1 MPGLSSRGLGICEQ
15 NGEAGGGVHR
25 GPIAER
31 RSRQEALSARVSR
44 APPPRIPAPPTA
56 RVARQ
61 PEVRAGPAVWA
72 AVGRR
77 QLPPPGTYARGGET
91 PGSRANTPTAPYNS
105 ARAWRAVMTSS
116 VALVTSEGHGGGS
129 GTLADG
135 SSAEEKAL
143 CPAPLSGQRG
153 SGAGP
158 GGRSRGGLRSRASS
172 YPGGQVSA
180 GTALGPSLSLA
191 ICKWAE
197 LRVTGR
203 I

>member
-1 MPGLSSRGLGICEQ
+1 MGR
-15 NGEAGGGVHR
+15 VHR
-25 GPIAER
+25 GPIRNGGAAKR
-31 RSRQEALSARVSR
+31 RCRPGSR
-44 APPPRIPAPPTA
+44 APPPPSRIPAPPTA

-72 AVGRR
+72 AAGRQ
-77 QLPPPGTYARGGET
+77 QLPPPSTYARGGET

-105 ARAWRAVMTSS
+105 ARAWRAVMTSR
-116 VALVTSEGHGGGS
+116 VAPVTSEGHGGGS
-129 GTLADG
+129 GTLADC

-143 CPAPLSGQRG
+143 CPAPSSAAGT
-153 SGAGP
+153 GP

-172 YPGGQVSA
+172 YPGGRVSA

-197 LRVTGR
+197 LRVTVR